1 MTMTTTAAPRLG
13 IIDYGMGN
21 LHSVTK
27 SLQRLG
33 AHCQRLCSG
42 ADLHQWADAGGV
54 AVVLPGVGAFDPAM
68 AQLADRGLIQPI
80 GRWVGQERPLLGIC
94 LGLQL
99 LFSGSAEGQL
109 AGLDLVPGMV
119 EPLKP
124 TADEPIPHMG
134 WQPLVSARTCPLF
147 PPREEQW
154 VYFVHSYGVVPKDK
168 AMVAAH
174 VMVARQPV
182 TAAIARGPLVA
193 TQFHPEKSGPCGQ
206 RILARWLAQLPC

>member
-1 MTMTTTAAPRLG
+1 MTTTTAPLLG

-33 AHCQRLCSG
+33 ANCQRLCTG
-42 ADLHQWADAGGV
+42 ADQRRWEDSGGV
-54 AVVLPGVGAFDPAM
+54 ALVLPGVGAFDPAM
-68 AQLADRGLIQPI
+68 TQLADRDLIQPI
-80 GRWVGQERPLLGIC
+80 GRWVHQDRPLLGIC

-99 LFSGSAEGQL
+99 LFSGSAEGRL
-109 AGLDLVPGMV
+109 AGLNLVPGMV
-119 EPLKP
+119 EPLEP
-124 TADEPIPHMG
+124 TADEPVPHMG
-134 WQPLVSARTCPLF
+134 WQPLISADSSPLF
-147 PPREEQW
+147 PSQEKQW
-154 VYFVHSYGVVPKDK
+154 VYFVHSYGAVPKEA

-182 TAAIARGPLVA
+182 TAAIAHGGLVA

-206 RILARWLAQLPC
+206 RILARWLEHLPC

>member
-1 MTMTTTAAPRLG
+1 MTTITPPPLLG

-33 AHCQRLCSG
+33 GRCRRLCSG
-42 ADLHQWADAGGV
+42 ADVRRWQDSGGS
-54 AVVLPGVGAFDPAM
+54 ALVLPGVGAFDPAM
-68 AQLADRGLIQPI
+68 AQLAERDLIQPI
-80 GRWVGQERPLLGIC
+80 GQWVHRDRPLLGIC

-99 LFSGSAEGQL
+99 LFSGSAEGRL
-109 AGLDLVPGMV
+109 AGLNLVPGRV

-124 TADEPIPHMG
+124 TADEPVPHMG
-134 WQPLVSARTCPLF
+134 WQPLVSADISPLF
-147 PPREEQW
+147 PSQEEQW
-154 VYFVHSYGVVPKDK
+154 VYFVHSYGAVPED
-168 AMVAAH
+168 ANLVAAH

-182 TAAIARGPLVA
+182 TAAIAHGALVA

-206 RILARWLAQLPC
+206 RILARWLKHLPG

>member
-1 MTMTTTAAPRLG
+1 MTITKPPLLG

-33 AHCQRLCSG
+33 GHCQHLCSG
-42 ADLHQWADAGGV
+42 ADLRRWEDCGGV
-54 AVVLPGVGAFDPAM
+54 ALVLPGVGAFDPAM
-68 AQLADRGLIQPI
+68 TQLADRDLIQPI
-80 GRWVGQERPLLGIC
+80 GRWVRQDRPLLGIC

-99 LFSGSAEGQL
+99 LFSGSAEGRL
-109 AGLDLVPGMV
+109 AGLNLVPGTV

-124 TADEPIPHMG
+124 TADEPVPHMG
-134 WQPLVSARTCPLF
+134 WQPLISADTCPLF
-147 PPREEQW
+147 PSDENQW
-154 VYFVHSYGVVPKDK
+154 VYFVHSYGAVPEEA
-168 AMVAAH
+168 AMVTAH

-182 TAAIARGPLVA
+182 TAAIARGALVA

-206 RILARWLAQLPC
+206 RILARWLEHLPC

>member
-1 MTMTTTAAPRLG
+1 MSSTTPRVG

-42 ADLHQWADAGGV
+42 DDLHQWDASGGM
-54 AVVLPGVGAFDPAM
+54 ALILPGVGAFDPAM
-68 AQLADRGLIQPI
+68 VQLADRDLIQPI
-80 GRWVGQERPLLGIC
+80 GQWFHQGRPMLGIC

-99 LFSGSAEGQL
+99 LFSGSAEGRL
-109 AGLDLVPGMV
+109 AGLNLVPGMV
-119 EPLKP
+119 EPLES
-124 TADEPIPHMG
+124 TADEPVPHMG
-134 WQPLVSARTCPLF
+134 WQPLTSADTCPLF
-147 PPREEQW
+147 PSQEEQW
-154 VYFVHSYGVVPKDK
+154 VYFVHSYGAVPAD
-168 AMVAAH
+168 ASVVAAH

-182 TAAIARGPLVA
+182 TAAIACGALVA

-206 RILARWLAQLPC
+206 QILTRWLKHLPH

>member
-1 MTMTTTAAPRLG
+1 MTTTTPPLLG

-33 AHCQRLCSG
+33 ANCQRLCTG
-42 ADLHQWADAGGV
+42 ADLRRWEDSGGV
-54 AVVLPGVGAFDPAM
+54 ALVLPGVGAFDPAM
-68 AQLADRGLIQPI
+68 TQLADRDLIQPI
-80 GRWVGQERPLLGIC
+80 GRWVRQDRPLLGIC

-99 LFSGSAEGQL
+99 LFSGSAEGRL
-109 AGLDLVPGMV
+109 AGLNLVPGMV
-119 EPLKP
+119 EPLEP
-124 TADEPIPHMG
+124 TADEPVPHMG
-134 WQPLVSARTCPLF
+134 WQPLVSADSSPLF
-147 PPREEQW
+147 PSQEEQW
-154 VYFVHSYGVVPKDK
+154 VYFVHSYGAVPKED

-182 TAAIARGPLVA
+182 TAAIAHGGLVA

-206 RILARWLAQLPC
+206 RILARWLEHLPC

>member
-1 MTMTTTAAPRLG
+1 MSTAAVPSLG

-42 ADLHQWADAGGV
+42 ADLRRWEDSGGR
-54 AVVLPGVGAFDPAM
+54 ALVLPGVGAFDPAM
-68 AQLADRGLIQPI
+68 AQLADRGLVQPI
-80 GRWVGQERPLLGIC
+80 VRWVHRDRPLLGIC

-99 LFSGSAEGQL
+99 LFSGSAEGRL
-109 AGLDLVPGMV
+109 AGLDLVPGTV
-119 EPLKP
+119 EPLKA
-124 TADEPIPHMG
+124 TAEEPVPHMG
-134 WQPLVSARTCPLF
+134 WQPLLSADTCPLF
-147 PPREEQW
+147 PSQEDQW
-154 VYFVHSYGVVPKDK
+154 VYFVHSYGVVPKD
-168 AMVAAH
+168 AAVVAAH

-182 TAAIARGPLVA
+182 TAAVARGSLVA

-206 RILARWLAQLPC
+206 RILARWLEHLPA

>member
-1 MTMTTTAAPRLG
+1 MTTTTTPPLLG

-33 AHCQRLCSG
+33 ANCQRLCTG
-42 ADLHQWADAGGV
+42 ADLRRWEDSGGV
-54 AVVLPGVGAFDPAM
+54 ALVLPGVGAFDPAM
-68 AQLADRGLIQPI
+68 TQLADRDLIQPI
-80 GRWVGQERPLLGIC
+80 GRWVRQDRPLLGIC

-99 LFSGSAEGQL
+99 LFSGSAEGRL
-109 AGLDLVPGMV
+109 AGLNLVPGMV
-119 EPLKP
+119 EPLEP
-124 TADEPIPHMG
+124 TADEPVPHMG
-134 WQPLVSARTCPLF
+134 WQPLVSADSSPLF
-147 PPREEQW
+147 PSQEEQW
-154 VYFVHSYGVVPKDK
+154 VYFVHSYGAVPKED

-182 TAAIARGPLVA
+182 TAAIAHGGLVA

-206 RILARWLAQLPC
+206 RILARWLEHLPC

>member
-1 MTMTTTAAPRLG
+1 MTTITPPPLLG

-33 AHCQRLCSG
+33 GRCRRLCSG
-42 ADLHQWADAGGV
+42 ADVRRWQDSGGS
-54 AVVLPGVGAFDPAM
+54 ALVLPGVGAFDPAM
-68 AQLADRGLIQPI
+68 AQLAERDLIQPI
-80 GRWVGQERPLLGIC
+80 GQWVHRDRPLLGIC

-99 LFSGSAEGQL
+99 LFSGSAEGRL
-109 AGLDLVPGMV
+109 AGLNLVPGRV

-124 TADEPIPHMG
+124 TADEPVPHMG
-134 WQPLVSARTCPLF
+134 WQPLVSADISPLF
-147 PPREEQW
+147 PSQEEQW
-154 VYFVHSYGVVPKDK
+154 VYFVHSYGAVPED
-168 AMVAAH
+168 ASLVAAH

-182 TAAIARGPLVA
+182 TAAIAHGALVA

-206 RILARWLAQLPC
+206 RILARWLKHLPG

>member
-1 MTMTTTAAPRLG
+1 MSTTTAPRLG

-33 AHCQRLCSG
+33 GHCQRLCSG
-42 ADLHQWADAGGV
+42 ADLRRWNDSGGS
-54 AVVLPGVGAFDPAM
+54 ALVLPGVGAFDPAM
-68 AQLADRGLIQPI
+68 TQLADRDLIQPI
-80 GRWVGQERPLLGIC
+80 GHWVHQDRPLLGIC

-109 AGLDLVPGMV
+109 AGLNLVPGMV
-119 EPLKP
+119 ELLKP

-134 WQPLVSARTCPLF
+134 WQPLIPAAPCTLF
-147 PPREEQW
+147 PSDEEQW
-154 VYFVHSYGVVPKDK
+154 VYFVHSYGVVPKD
-168 AMVAAH
+168 ATMVAAH
-174 VMVARQPV
+174 VMVAQQPV
-182 TAAIARGPLVA
+182 TAAIAHGSLVA

-206 RILARWLAQLPC
+206 RILARWLEHLSG

>member
-1 MTMTTTAAPRLG
+1 MSITTAPRLG

-33 AHCQRLCSG
+33 GHCQRLCSG
-42 ADLHQWADAGGV
+42 DDLCQWEDSGGT
-54 AVVLPGVGAFDPAM
+54 ALVLPGVGAFDPAM
-68 AQLADRGLIQPI
+68 TQLADRDLIQPI
-80 GRWVGQERPLLGIC
+80 GQWVHQDRPLLGIC

-99 LFSGSAEGQL
+99 LFSGSAEGRL
-109 AGLDLVPGMV
+109 AGLNLVPGMV

-124 TADEPIPHMG
+124 TTDEPIPHMG
-134 WQPLVSARTCPLF
+134 WQPLISNDTCPLF
-147 PPREEQW
+147 PSQEEQW
-154 VYFVHSYGVVPKDK
+154 VYFVHSYGVVPRDT

-174 VMVARQPV
+174 VIVAQQPV
-182 TAAIARGPLVA
+182 TAAIAHGSLVA

-206 RILARWLAQLPC
+206 LILSRWLQRLLR